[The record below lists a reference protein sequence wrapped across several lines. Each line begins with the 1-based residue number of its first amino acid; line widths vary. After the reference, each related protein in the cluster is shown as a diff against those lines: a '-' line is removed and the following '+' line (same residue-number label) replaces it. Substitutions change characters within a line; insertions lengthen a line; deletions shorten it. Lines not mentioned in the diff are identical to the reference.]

1 VVEKAVRKTE
11 KAPGTPQ
18 GNQDRTRRHRL
29 QYRLARYEEAGATYR
44 RAIELDP
51 EDTTYWNSFA
61 WLLYLRTEQ
70 RAEAVQAARRAVE
83 LDQENKHALHTLIT
97 ILFAARQGQ
106 EALPHCRRLFEIAD
120 EEFLSETWDDF
131 VLLFKEGL
139 AGGMGQQL
147 LNLLDESE
155 AGQHWRPLREA
166 LAAAVAKNADLLLE
180 VAPEVRKPALEILAR
195 LAPELEQGAR

>member
-61 WLLYLRTEQ
+61 WFLYLCTEQ

-131 VLLFKEGL
+131 VLLSRKV
-139 AGGMGQQL
+139 
-147 LNLLDESE
+147 
-155 AGQHWRPLREA
+155 WRPEW
-166 LAAAVAKNADLLLE
+166 
-180 VAPEVRKPALEILAR
+180 AR
-195 LAPELEQGAR
+195 NC